1 MKKTV
6 TLTFSDGSPS
16 IELPIEQGTYG
27 KPSDRYPRARRAGYF
42 THDPGFTATSSCT
55 SAITY
60 IDGDEGLLYYRGY
73 PIEQLAYSRTTW
85 KSATC

>member
-27 KPSDRYPRARRAGYF
+27 KPVIDIRPV
-42 THDPGFTATSSCT
+42 
-55 SAITY
+55 SAWIT
-60 IDGDEGLLYYRGY
+60 
-73 PIEQLAYSRTTW
+73 
-85 KSATC
+85 